1 LNPARLSG
9 CLCAIGLACV
19 LVLPLRAWSQAF
31 SENTLKAVLYF
42 KLPQFVYLPQQ
53 ANTSMPRICAMGG
66 HAIVGAMEK
75 VALNS
80 TEGHATTLQVINSIG
95 EASQCQFLFLSRA
108 ESGGYDTILQRL
120 GRTRVV
126 TVSDIPGFANAG
138 GMIEFA
144 QNADRSNI
152 QIVINRKAARQQG
165 IEFNAQLLRL
175 ARIVEP

>member
-1 LNPARLSG
+1 
-9 CLCAIGLACV
+9 
-19 LVLPLRAWSQAF
+19 
-31 SENTLKAVLYF
+31 
-42 KLPQFVYLPQQ
+42 
-53 ANTSMPRICAMGG
+53 MGG